1 MKGQMRALVSLNSCA
16 VRRTE
21 SNKSKSDSTYTN
33 ITIQEVIARPEHL
46 LFSCRILKEKC
57 ECHVINGSCHT
68 GELLAPTDTTRIVN
82 LTMKFDSVI
91 QTEGKFISSSSSSAA
106 AAAAAAAASVL
117 QGWVIQLSTQRIS
130 RCYTPVHLHFGR
142 PTTYCPVSSQSGM

>member
-1 MKGQMRALVSLNSCA
+1 MRALVSLNSYA

-33 ITIQEVIARPEHL
+33 ITIQEVIARSEHL

-91 QTEGKFISSSSSSAA
+91 QTERKFISSSSSL
-106 AAAAAAAASVL
+106 ASVL
-117 QGWVIQLSTQRIS
+117 QRWVIQLSTQRIS
-130 RCYTPVHLHFGR
+130 RCYTPVHLRFGR